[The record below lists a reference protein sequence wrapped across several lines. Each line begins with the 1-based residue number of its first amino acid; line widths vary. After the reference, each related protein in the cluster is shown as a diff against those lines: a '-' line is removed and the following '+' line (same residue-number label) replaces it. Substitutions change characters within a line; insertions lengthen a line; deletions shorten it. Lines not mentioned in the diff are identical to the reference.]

1 VSRWYIGIALLAFS
15 AVMLWGILFTEAP
28 EEISAEELADRV
40 QRSVPAWAD
49 YQEDLKGQLG
59 ATPVARWQGRPI
71 RAQVDGESVSIVF
84 EVSGA
89 WAEYDFA
96 LPVLIKDHLGKS
108 YRNTGARRTNSEV
121 EYLFQIAG
129 HVAGTTLPWV
139 EIAYPH
145 HLERLAFS
153 QEGAWTAAASK

>member
-15 AVMLWGILFTEAP
+15 AVMLWGILTTEAP
-28 EEISAEELADRV
+28 EEISEEDLAGRV
-40 QRSVPAWAD
+40 LRSVPDWAD

-59 ATPVARWQGRPI
+59 ATPVARWQGRPL
-71 RAQVDGESVSIVF
+71 RAQVEGDKVSIVF

-108 YRNTGARRTNSEV
+108 YRNNAAHRTDSEV
-121 EYLFQIAG
+121 EYLFQISG
-129 HVAGTTLPWV
+129 RVEGTSLPWI
-139 EIAYPH
+139 ELAYPH